1 MEEKTFLLR
10 CGYSDCVKETKIIL
24 TAAQKKGKR
33 KKGKQE
39 KKIQL
44 TRYCEHCK
52 RPNIINVP
60 ESWDPHP
67 SRLVYGDYKW
77 IVEYNNDIPVIQG
90 EKF

>member
-10 CGYSDCVKETKIIL
+10 CGYSDCGKETKIIL
-24 TAAQKKGKR
+24 KAAR

-44 TRYCEHCK
+44 TRYCEHCN

-60 ESWDPHP
+60 ESWDPRP
-67 SRLVYGDYKW
+67 SRLVYGDDKW
-77 IVEYNNDIPVIQG
+77 IVDYNNDIPVIQG

>member
-10 CGYSDCVKETKIIL
+10 CGYSDCGKDTKIIL
-24 TAAQKKGKR
+24 TAAR

-44 TRYCEHCK
+44 TRYCEHCI

-60 ESWDPHP
+60 ESLDPRP
-67 SRLVYGDYKW
+67 SRLVYGDDKW
-77 IVEYNNDIPVIQG
+77 IVDYNNDIPVIQG